1 MQVLDAIEKRRS
13 VRRFLPDPIEDQLLL
28 RLVDAARKAPSS
40 HNLQPWEFILVTDPA
55 LRQPLSEAANNQAHV
70 AQAPATFVILG
81 SMPQQDALAAR
92 LEAAIPADATEEV
105 RERRMRT
112 VHRHRDD
119 HALRERHVI
128 TNTYI
133 GISFLVLAAESLG
146 LSTIWM
152 GGFDAEK
159 VKALLQIPPEYQ
171 VVSLVSVGYA
181 DPDLVLKPRVRRSVE
196 EITHWNRFG
205 AKVGAPVV

>member
-1 MQVLDAIEKRRS
+1 MHVLEAIEKRRS
-13 VRRFLPDPIEDQLLL
+13 VRRFRPDSISDEILLQV
-28 RLVDAARKAPSS
+28 VDAARKAPSS

-92 LEAAIPADATEEV
+92 LEANIPADVSEEV
-105 RERRMRT
+105 RERRMR
-112 VHRHRDD
+112 VVRRHREDP
-119 HALRERHVI
+119 ATRERHVL
-128 TNTYI
+128 TNTFI
-133 GISFLVLAAESLG
+133 GTSFLVMAAESLG

-159 VKALLQIPPEYQ
+159 VRALLQIPPQYH
-171 VVSLVSVGYA
+171 VVSLISVGYA
-181 DPDLVLKPRVRRSVE
+181 DPALELKPRARRSVA

-205 AKVGAPVV
+205 AKLPG